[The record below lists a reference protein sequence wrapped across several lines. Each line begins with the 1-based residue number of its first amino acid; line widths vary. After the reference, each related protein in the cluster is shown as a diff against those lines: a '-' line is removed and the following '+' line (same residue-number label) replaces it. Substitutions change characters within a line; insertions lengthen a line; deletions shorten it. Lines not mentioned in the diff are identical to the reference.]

1 MKNIFTSQ
9 PLFEAIKKEMVLNSV
24 WKEDCPVSLD
34 RLRLVTFSYFDFEEK
49 EHTDGELVILDA
61 VATRVVNI
69 FKELYHLKFPLAQA
83 KRIEV
88 YKGCD
93 ETSMAQ
99 NNTCAFNHRPIVGG
113 SLPSIHSY
121 GLAIDINPIQ
131 NPYLGFKD
139 DAARTN
145 GQLRVLPAAGRDYL
159 NRTKIRP
166 GMVEPV
172 LDILKKNGFSVWGG
186 GWNDPLDWQ
195 HFQPSRT
202 MAQLLSI
209 MSPDDASDFFELY
222 ADRNQLLNAWDF
234 KDQTLENLYK
244 KNPVMFMVTVKAHPE
259 ILDMMPDVFKQQ
271 GPFHPLPPLEN

>member
-1 MKNIFTSQ
+1 MIYDAKSDGI
-9 PLFEAIKKEMVLNSV
+9 II
-24 WKEDCPVSLD
+24 
-34 RLRLVTFSYFDFEEK
+34 FSYK
-49 EHTDGELVILDA
+49 
-61 VATRVVNI
+61 
-69 FKELYHLKFPLAQA
+69 
-83 KRIEV
+83 
-88 YKGCD
+88 
-93 ETSMAQ
+93 
-99 NNTCAFNHRPIVGG
+99 
-113 SLPSIHSY
+113 
-121 GLAIDINPIQ
+121 
-131 NPYLGFKD
+131 
-139 DAARTN
+139 
-145 GQLRVLPAAGRDYL
+145 
-159 NRTKIRP
+159 
-166 GMVEPV
+166 EPV